1 MLAVISLDAVGAP
14 LLGRLLAQG
23 RLPNL
28 AQVRRSGHNVE
39 LIEEIAGAAYTTLYT
54 GRRLADHGVY
64 FPLQWSAER
73 QRAYPALALAASAHE
88 RDSLFRRLA
97 AHGLRVL
104 VLDPPE
110 CAPHEV
116 ERGFLASGVQFRARV
131 LLPAW
136 ARPKASGRALMRALG
151 PAVRVDE
158 VFGQPEP
165 RRLLHARRELIEAPG
180 RLAAAVELL
189 LGQIEFDFVW
199 VTFAAAHHG
208 GHILWDPS
216 QVPGLSG
223 DDAAKLDGAIPELY
237 ESVDAALGRIL
248 ARLPPGSDVMVLS
261 PKGMGPN
268 AARVDL
274 LPQML
279 DRILGRG
286 DQGSRRPASP
296 LWTLRACV
304 PVGVRAWAASLLP
317 ETWGYT
323 LAGRLE
329 TMGRDW
335 KRTRAFAPPCA
346 VEGFVRFNLAGRE
359 RLGIVRA
366 SDAAA
371 LAEEVEAGLHS
382 FVDMGGESDGASS
395 VARVERSQD
404 RVGAGERASELPD
417 LFVHWAQYPAQLIRG
432 VHSSRFGEVLRAA
445 AGTGRT
451 GNHCPGTWVTLLP
464 ARARLADD
472 IQHPARL
479 EDVTATICAAKGVPH
494 GDLPGHPMLV
504 GEKPGET
511 PPRGP

>member
-14 LLGRLLAQG
+14 LVGRLLAEG

-28 AQVRRSGHNVE
+28 AQVRRSGHDVE
-39 LIEEIAGAAYTTLYT
+39 LIEELAGAAYTTLYT

-64 FPLQWSAER
+64 YPLQWSAKR
-73 QRAYPALALAASAHE
+73 QRASPVLGRAAAVLE

-110 CAPHEV
+110 CPPHEV

-136 ARPKASGRALMRALG
+136 ARPKASGRALMRSVG
-151 PAVRVDE
+151 QAVRVDE
-158 VFGQPEP
+158 IFGQPEP

-180 RLAAAVELL
+180 RLAAAVERL
-189 LGQIEFDFVW
+189 LGHIEYDFMW
-199 VTFAAAHHG
+199 VTFAAAHQA
-208 GHILWDPS
+208 GHILWDPG

-223 DDAAKLDGAIPELY
+223 GDASKLCGAIPELY
-237 ESVDAALGRIL
+237 ERVDAALGRIL
-248 ARLPPGSDVMVLS
+248 ARLPCGSDVMVLS
-261 PKGMGPN
+261 PKGMGHN

-279 DRILGRG
+279 DRILGQG
-286 DQGSRRPASP
+286 DPGSRRPASP
-296 LWTLRACV
+296 LWTLRSCV
-304 PVGVRAWAASLLP
+304 PVGVRALAASLLP
-317 ETWGYT
+317 DTWGYT

-335 KRTRAFAPPCA
+335 NRTRAFAPPCD
-346 VEGFVRFNLAGRE
+346 VQGFVRFNLAGRE
-359 RLGIVRA
+359 RRGIVRA
-366 SDAAA
+366 ADADA
-371 LAEEVEAGLHS
+371 LAEEVEVGLHS
-382 FVDMGGESDGASS
+382 FVDMGGESDGAPS

-404 RVGAGERASELPD
+404 RVGAGARASELPD
-417 LFVHWAQYPAQLIRG
+417 LLVHWSQYPAQLIRG
-432 VHSSRFGEVLRAA
+432 VHSSRFGEVLRAG

-464 ARARLADD
+464 ARTQVAVD
-472 IQHPARL
+472 IPRPARL
-479 EDVTATICAAKGVPH
+479 EDITATICAALGVPH
-494 GDLPGHPMLV
+494 ADLPGHPMLV
-504 GEKPGET
+504 G
-511 PPRGP
+511 

>member
-14 LLGRLLAQG
+14 LVGRLEAEG

-28 AQVRRSGHNVE
+28 AQLRRSGHDVE
-39 LIEEIAGAAYTTLYT
+39 LVEELAGAAYTTLYT
-54 GRRLADHGVY
+54 GRGLADHGVY

-73 QRAYPALALAASAHE
+73 QRACPVFGLAAAVLE
-88 RDSLFRRLA
+88 RSSLFRRLA

-116 ERGFLASGVQFRARV
+116 EGGVLASGVQFRARV
-131 LLPAW
+131 LLPEW
-136 ARPKASGRALMRALG
+136 ARPNASGRALRRALG
-151 PAVRVDE
+151 RAGRVDE
-158 VFGQPEP
+158 VFGRPQAA
-165 RRLLHARRELIEAPG
+165 RLLHARRELTEAPG
-180 RLAAAVELL
+180 RLAAGVEHF
-189 LGQIEFDFVW
+189 LGQLEFDFVW
-199 VTFAAAHHG
+199 VTFAAAHWA
-208 GHILWDPS
+208 GHMLWDPG
-216 QVPGLSG
+216 QVLGLAG
-223 DDAAKLDGAIPELY
+223 DDAARLSGAIVEVY
-237 ESVDAALGRIL
+237 ERIDAALGRIL

-279 DRILGRG
+279 DRILGQG
-286 DQGSRRPASP
+286 DPGSRRPASP
-296 LWTLRACV
+296 LWTLRSCV

-317 ETWGYT
+317 DTWGYT

-335 KRTRAFAPPCA
+335 KRTRAFAPPCD
-346 VEGFVRFNLAGRE
+346 VHGFVRFNLAGRE
-359 RLGIVRA
+359 RRGIVRA
-366 SDAAA
+366 AEAAA

-382 FVDMGGESDGASS
+382 FVDMGGASDGAPS
-395 VARVERSQD
+395 VARVERSGD
-404 RVGAGERASELPD
+404 RVGPGERASELPD
-417 LFVHWAQYPAQLIRG
+417 LLVHWSQCPTQLIRG
-432 VHSSRFGEVLRAA
+432 AYSRRFGEVLRAG

-472 IQHPARL
+472 IRHPGRL
-479 EDVTATICAAKGVPH
+479 EDVTVTICAALGVPH
-494 GDLPGHPMLV
+494 ADLPGRPMLV
-504 GEKPGET
+504 G
-511 PPRGP
+511 